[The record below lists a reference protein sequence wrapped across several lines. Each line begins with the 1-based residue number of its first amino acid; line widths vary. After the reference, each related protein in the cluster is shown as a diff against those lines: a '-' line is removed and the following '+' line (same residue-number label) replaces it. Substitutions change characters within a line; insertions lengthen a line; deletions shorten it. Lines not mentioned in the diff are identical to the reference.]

1 MAAPSEERGLPDLQI
16 LHFAD
21 AHNILSQVHKEPAG
35 GISRLATVV
44 AQKRA
49 EFGEQLLV
57 LFSGDTFSPSLLSTL
72 MRGQQVLPVFQALQ
86 VDAGMFGNHDFDFGV
101 EELQQLA
108 EGCGM
113 PWVMTNLVDARTDR
127 PIAGSLASVLLT
139 VGRLKVGVMG
149 IAEQE
154 WLKTIRDLPSYVE
167 YRANGMRYE
176 L

>member
-1 MAAPSEERGLPDLQI
+1 MTVTDKECPRPPDLCI

-21 AHNILSQVHKEPAG
+21 SHSILSQARKEPAG

-44 AQKRA
+44 AEKRA
-49 EFGEQLLV
+49 QFGERLLL

-101 EELQQLA
+101 EELESLA
-108 EGCGM
+108 EGCDI
-113 PWVMTNLVDARTDR
+113 PWVMTNLMDSRTGR
-127 PIAGSLASVLLT
+127 PIAGALASVLLD
-139 VGRLKVGVMG
+139 VGDLKVGVLG

-154 WLKTIRDLPSYVE
+154 WLKTVRNLP
-167 YRANGMRYE
+167 R
-176 L
+176 